1 MALQSDAFSQ
11 TISILNDILYDEG
24 ISIVKVE
31 GKSTVYITLECDED
45 RVDTQDNVE
54 DHLKKVAQPI
64 RTYKKSKSS
73 FDTTELRGTNIFIVY
88 KNKKG
93 GMKETTLN
101 STITELFPAIAFE
114 TGISEKLPVPKF
126 YNEIA
131 QKNEKT
137 LGAYSG
143 NRALAFKAGKDFIDK
158 ATHSS
163 KFEEKVGNAK
173 AILGWIKSEN
183 KRRKI
188 KEVVWGYRDN
198 TKPSGVNPK
207 HKGDIFLVF
216 EDADNKPNIE
226 GVSLKAGGV
235 GTAEPQFNSYVRPI
249 YTSFGML
256 SQYSKLEKESYK
268 KYYKSVPNIPKEDL
282 YGKSPM
288 TKAVGKFEKEQPKRY
303 EQLYDEQLKWLRQT
317 VCDLI
322 NNNPAKAKKWLLQE
336 VAKEDPNV
344 PLVVIKAFGDTYPNG
359 IKKLDDEN
367 LIKNCIVD
375 SKKTNGVK
383 AYPHKA
389 GSKQNW
395 FIDLTCKTHTTTL
408 KFSIRT
414 NKTGISHKLGQYVN
428 LAVKFNGISKR

>member
-268 KYYKSVPNIPKEDL
+268 KYYRGVPNIPKEDL

-288 TKAVGKFEKEQPKRY
+288 TKAVGEFEKQQPKRY
-303 EQLYDEQLKWLRQT
+303 EQLYDEQLRWLRQT

-367 LIKNCIVD
+367 LIKNCIVE
-375 SKKTNGVK
+375 
-383 AYPHKA
+383 
-389 GSKQNW
+389 
-395 FIDLTCKTHTTTL
+395 L
-408 KFSIRT
+408 
-414 NKTGISHKLGQYVN
+414 
-428 LAVKFNGISKR
+428 